1 MIISYA
7 PALEVFLH
15 IYAALPFSLR
25 MFVLLALC
33 STFGVAFIR
42 FLLDL

>member
-15 IYAALPFSLR
+15 IIAALPFSISS
-25 MFVLLALC
+25 FITFALC
-33 STFGVAFIR
+33 VSFGAAFVR